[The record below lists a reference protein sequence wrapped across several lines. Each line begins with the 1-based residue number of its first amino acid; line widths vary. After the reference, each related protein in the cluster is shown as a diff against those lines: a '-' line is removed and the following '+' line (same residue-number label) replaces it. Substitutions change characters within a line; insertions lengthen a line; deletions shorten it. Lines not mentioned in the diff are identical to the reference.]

1 MKNYK
6 LLSAAMAV
14 SLIAFQPGNVLG
26 GTESS
31 KKTIVEEVPA
41 AEKGDPLPLH
51 NIEGNAGVLTTL
63 SAYILNPPRNGEPV
77 GRPAVGS
84 GFISL
89 NSGRYLIPTTVT
101 WSPWERVELGYGA
114 EWYTIGSLAD
124 AVKGATGVDLNTKNL
139 WLHNFNARFQFIK
152 ENSFNTKWVPALT
165 GGAHYKYNSGYS
177 SINSQLGGALNSLGI
192 VNDQGVDFTLYAS
205 KLLTFLPRPVLFNL
219 GGRATRAVETGLLGF
234 QRDYEFLFEGNV
246 AVFLT
251 DWLILATEYRMQP
264 NGYSTIPGVIG
275 RSGNWVTVDLAWVV
289 NKHLT
294 IAGGWGA
301 FGNVANED
309 ANGVWGI
316 TAKYEF

>member
-1 MKNYK
+1 MKNQK
-6 LLSAAMAV
+6 LLFAATAAV
-14 SLIAFQPGNVLG
+14 LLAVQPGIVFG

-31 KKTIVEEVPA
+31 KKTVVEEAPA
-41 AEKGDPLPLH
+41 KNPPLPLH
-51 NIEGNAGVLTTL
+51 NIEGNGGILTTL
-63 SAYILNPPRNGEPV
+63 TAYIVNPPRNGEPV
-77 GRPAVGS
+77 GRPSIGT

-89 NSGRYLIPTTVT
+89 NSGRYLIPNTVT
-101 WSPWERVELGYGA
+101 WSPWERIELGYGA
-114 EWYTIGSLAD
+114 EWYTIGSLKD
-124 AVKGATGVDLNTKNL
+124 AVRNATGVNLNADNL

-152 ENSFNTKWVPALT
+152 ENAFNTSWVPALT
-165 GGAHYKYNSGYS
+165 GGVHYKYNSGYS
-177 SINSQLGGALNSLGI
+177 SINSQLGGALSSLGI
-192 VNDQGVDFTLYAS
+192 TDNQGVDFTLYAT
-205 KLLTFLPRPVLFNL
+205 KLLTFLPRPVLL
-219 GGRATRAVETGLLGF
+219 SAGGRATRAVETGLLGF
-234 QRDYEFLFEGNV
+234 QSNYEILFEGNA

-264 NGYSTIPGVIG
+264 NGYSTIPGVVG

-301 FGNVANED
+301 FGNVANEN

>member
-1 MKNYK
+1 MKDQK
-6 LLSAAMAV
+6 LLLAALA
-14 SLIAFQPGNVLG
+14 AFTLALQPGHALA
-26 GTESS
+26 GTESA
-31 KKTIVEEVPA
+31 KKTVVEQEAP

-77 GRPAVGS
+77 GRPAIGT

-89 NSGRYLIPTTVT
+89 NNGRYLLPTTVT

-114 EWYTIGSLAD
+114 EWYTIGSLAG
-124 AVKGATGVDLNTKNL
+124 AVKNATGVDLNTKNL

-152 ENSFNTKWVPALT
+152 ENAFNTSWVPALT
-165 GGAHYKYNSGYS
+165 GGVHYKYNSGYS
-177 SINSQLGGALNSLGI
+177 SINNQLGGALNSLGI
-192 VNDQGVDFTLYAS
+192 TDNQGVDFTLYAS
-205 KLLTFLPRPVLFNL
+205 KLLTFLPRPVLLNI

-234 QRDYEFLFEGNV
+234 QRDYEFLFEGN
-246 AVFLT
+246 AAIFLT
-251 DWLILATEYRMQP
+251 KWLILATEYRMQP
-264 NGYSTIPGVIG
+264 NGYSTIPGVVG
-275 RSGNWVTVDLAWVV
+275 RSGNWVTVDLAWIV

-301 FGNVANED
+301 FGNVANEN
-309 ANGVWGI
+309 ANGVWGL